1 MDVLTTDISKVPDG
15 EPTTVQLRL
24 TAFVA
29 PLNAA
34 PGPTQ
39 VELALLDNEGG
50 TVALT
55 PELARRIAAVL
66 HDLGA
71 RAER

>member
-1 MDVLTTDISKVPDG
+1 MS
-15 EPTTVQLRL
+15 
-24 TAFVA
+24 

-34 PGPTQ
+34 PGPTR

-55 PELARRIAAVL
+55 PELARRVAAAL
-66 HDLGA
+66 HDLS
-71 RAER
+71 ERNR